1 SSSVTPTAYTS
12 GEIEQAENL
21 IVIRYSG
28 RVGTE
33 DAQQYFEEA
42 RDALSK
48 MRPRFRLLADLTE
61 LESMDVAMAPYIEN
75 IMDLFN
81 EKGISTVVRVIP
93 DQIRD
98 IGLQIMSLFH
108 YGENVHIVTC
118 ATLEEAMSV
127 LAA

>member
-1 SSSVTPTAYTS
+1 MTPPASTTI
-12 GEIEQAENL
+12 EIDQAKNL
-21 IVIRYSG
+21 IVIRYRG

-33 DAQQYFEEA
+33 DARQYFEEA

-48 MRPRFRLLADLTE
+48 MQPGFRLLADLTE

-93 DQIRD
+93 DQTRD